1 MAKKNL
7 FNIYSS
13 KVKRFNIPLPGFK
26 YFHRSSS
33 EEIVDSKFIGR
44 DKSSKQ
50 LYSWLMGERTR
61 SGSYLITGYRGMGKS
76 SFVGRILY
84 EISIRVTG
92 KTSILGLLSFVLI
105 WIGSGLSLVSGC
117 SLLIPILL
125 ITSGLLI
132 LICIYH
138 RFVLIDLWR
147 RINFIVRILILQYL
161 DNQEENSS
169 EKLKIKDFL
178 SLFKKGNAQ
187 WERINKEIYNTNI
200 REKSYKRICIS
211 INLGQE
217 ILNERDVL
225 CLFAHQLYVK
235 YKEYIFSPLA
245 NYRHWLIHTLVI
257 LVCVIVVLPY
267 IFSNIQ
273 DKMSSFLDFLNLK
286 NTDQNI
292 IILVLLLLFFIVV
305 YTLFYFLSSSL
316 FPFSQ
321 RTKLNRLRFL
331 IDRIDSQ
338 IELENTLNMS
348 MMWKKD
354 EKQSGFNIG
363 NKSRKKYPLADTKA
377 IEQELIDILESI
389 SRGLWSPSFIFVF
402 DELDKVESE
411 NKQQST
417 GDLEYINEKYFPGGG
432 TSRKRKQN
440 VLHLLA
446 NMKLFISSARVK
458 FIFIA
463 GRELYD
469 AYLADLSDREF
480 SISSIFSGIIYV
492 ESFCSNE
499 RREKDIMSNAE
510 TYICKQLIPRDYII
524 HSCCKS
530 YIKACYEGK
539 KFEQL
544 DINLKMYY
552 KYLMTSYVDLLSDLS
567 EVEKNS
573 LLRDIRDCVDK
584 AIVLLYHFSVYLYHI
599 SNGSPK
605 KMCLY
610 FEKYIRTL
618 HPDNDLTFA
627 HWDRSI
633 SVLQEKNIN
642 IRIKCNANFCL
653 SFGYLEQRL
662 IGFIH
667 YISFPVTQIIIN
679 ANQFGDKLL
688 VSASFLI
695 NHIYKFHKGGFS
707 WRNMEQ
713 TPELLE
719 VYRIPEFRSFID
731 SILSYLSQ
739 THIIP
744 ITCGLY
750 QFKFRKQFSEEI
762 SLASKF
768 SEEIAALFNFTL
780 DEALSIKEHY
790 MSLLDYYN
798 RLSDKEHLRNAHVIA
813 GIHVILGDLF
823 MADEEYTKAIFEYQA
838 GINIMFEEN
847 IKNKDNINDQHAI
860 TRILFLIRNMLKL
873 GLAFEKRKTYESAYV
888 TYNELIGRL
897 IDFRYLDEYSL
908 GLNYAIKTV
917 EKGHEAVLY
926 AGDNLNDEPILNK
939 KVCPKINNKLD
950 DNKLNCAYTV
960 NGSDIIAD
968 FGHQMTPEKNQII
981 QRLSML
987 EDIRLI
993 YQAVLAKLFVL
1004 EKIELGGITRGNIE
1018 LLESEYVFLHLAT
1031 NEKNKFLISNDFFRR
1046 LGDIMFYKNGL
1057 TKEFYTGIGKT
1068 ESSFI
1073 DGLYLWSYNARTEIL
1088 DFCNEN
1094 NCYDVKE
1101 ELLDKIY
1108 RIKDNDIT
1116 KDNIEEKLGKVAS
1129 EIFLKRKCPSLLKTN
1144 DLLKKIVPKFVPESE
1159 LMKNFENSIIQ
1170 KIVNLPIQKIL
1181 DCNKHRNNLWTQNR
1195 HLPCFACKYY
1205 NKSLRLLLKN
1215 LFDVDLE
1222 QECKNKDTSKVFTI
1236 LQVLVDKGTSKS
1248 LRQNFLTQLA
1258 EILDCM
1264 GNVMLSCTSTSEGKE
1279 SIYYCNISRDFLSS
1293 FLNDILDYNTKNAV
1307 QLDSKKFSLFT
1318 LGKIT
1323 MLERC
1328 LIYYWEA
1335 YICFRLSND
1344 PKKAAGSLKKILRTI
1359 QNYLKLDYNDKNEKD
1374 GKRLLI
1380 GEFLG
1385 DIKNRIV
1392 KQSLIHLYAHY
1403 NYMNIIEI
1411 QKLKWIFY
1419 VQMYESIS
1427 LSRLSL
1433 FPDVEEIM
1441 LIYYEIM
1448 ARCIIEQNNEA
1459 CNGELKKD
1467 CSWKTLYERNT
1478 DFRIRMTGIYRNIAL
1493 GSLRQESTIYERI
1506 LSLRFKANMNQRILH
1521 HLFFVYDGNQAC
1533 NYYSHYYFKYF
1544 MAFLQ
1549 NYLHNSPLLTDKL
1562 GEYKYCFLPILK
1574 SSKNAKP
1581 TQIAL
1586 DLLEFLITDSIYC
1599 LTRILEII
1607 TPYTSTT
1614 LFTNTFLG
1622 EIYQKL
1628 FEWNQVFD
1636 VLYMTYRASETNLLL
1651 QKISINC
1658 NRELDSDWQT
1668 GIYSDCSLTESKCDY
1683 IEKFLISD
1691 EQNVNNNTNRW
1702 KSKCPYYGLK
1712 CSYKLNQLELI
1723 ASELCNMNIL
1733 FQLLKDHQK
1742 DTKIDIAETFFNDIL
1757 KEIGK
1762 SNIHYTLSNY
1772 SIEMALKFYRQA
1784 LDVHHEGKSYKNII
1798 SKMYYLDDDLKN
1810 DTIQFD
1816 LALERFRI
1824 NNDYVQNN
1832 IEKIL
1837 KVFRN
1842 ASIYDIENFCMDNET
1857 KLSIKKRFQ
1866 S

>member
-105 WIGSGLSLVSGC
+105 WIGSGLSLVSGY

-292 IILVLLLLFFIVV
+292 IILVLLLLLLFFIVV

-780 DEALSIKEHY
+780 DEALSIKEHFLTY
-790 MSLLDYYN
+790 
-798 RLSDKEHLRNAHVIA
+798 
-813 GIHVILGDLF
+813 
-823 MADEEYTKAIFEYQA
+823 
-838 GINIMFEEN
+838 EEN
-847 IKNKDNINDQHAI
+847 
-860 TRILFLIRNMLKL
+860 
-873 GLAFEKRKTYESAYV
+873 
-888 TYNELIGRL
+888 
-897 IDFRYLDEYSL
+897 
-908 GLNYAIKTV
+908 
-917 EKGHEAVLY
+917 
-926 AGDNLNDEPILNK
+926 
-939 KVCPKINNKLD
+939 
-950 DNKLNCAYTV
+950 
-960 NGSDIIAD
+960 
-968 FGHQMTPEKNQII
+968 
-981 QRLSML
+981 
-987 EDIRLI
+987 
-993 YQAVLAKLFVL
+993 
-1004 EKIELGGITRGNIE
+1004 
-1018 LLESEYVFLHLAT
+1018 
-1031 NEKNKFLISNDFFRR
+1031 
-1046 LGDIMFYKNGL
+1046 
-1057 TKEFYTGIGKT
+1057 
-1068 ESSFI
+1068 
-1073 DGLYLWSYNARTEIL
+1073 
-1088 DFCNEN
+1088 
-1094 NCYDVKE
+1094 
-1101 ELLDKIY
+1101 
-1108 RIKDNDIT
+1108 
-1116 KDNIEEKLGKVAS
+1116 
-1129 EIFLKRKCPSLLKTN
+1129 
-1144 DLLKKIVPKFVPESE
+1144 
-1159 LMKNFENSIIQ
+1159 
-1170 KIVNLPIQKIL
+1170 
-1181 DCNKHRNNLWTQNR
+1181 
-1195 HLPCFACKYY
+1195 
-1205 NKSLRLLLKN
+1205 
-1215 LFDVDLE
+1215 
-1222 QECKNKDTSKVFTI
+1222 
-1236 LQVLVDKGTSKS
+1236 
-1248 LRQNFLTQLA
+1248 
-1258 EILDCM
+1258 
-1264 GNVMLSCTSTSEGKE
+1264 
-1279 SIYYCNISRDFLSS
+1279 
-1293 FLNDILDYNTKNAV
+1293 
-1307 QLDSKKFSLFT
+1307 
-1318 LGKIT
+1318 
-1323 MLERC
+1323 
-1328 LIYYWEA
+1328 
-1335 YICFRLSND
+1335 
-1344 PKKAAGSLKKILRTI
+1344 
-1359 QNYLKLDYNDKNEKD
+1359 
-1374 GKRLLI
+1374 
-1380 GEFLG
+1380 
-1385 DIKNRIV
+1385 
-1392 KQSLIHLYAHY
+1392 
-1403 NYMNIIEI
+1403 
-1411 QKLKWIFY
+1411 
-1419 VQMYESIS
+1419 
-1427 LSRLSL
+1427 
-1433 FPDVEEIM
+1433 
-1441 LIYYEIM
+1441 
-1448 ARCIIEQNNEA
+1448 
-1459 CNGELKKD
+1459 
-1467 CSWKTLYERNT
+1467 
-1478 DFRIRMTGIYRNIAL
+1478 
-1493 GSLRQESTIYERI
+1493 
-1506 LSLRFKANMNQRILH
+1506 
-1521 HLFFVYDGNQAC
+1521 
-1533 NYYSHYYFKYF
+1533 
-1544 MAFLQ
+1544 
-1549 NYLHNSPLLTDKL
+1549 
-1562 GEYKYCFLPILK
+1562 
-1574 SSKNAKP
+1574 
-1581 TQIAL
+1581 
-1586 DLLEFLITDSIYC
+1586 
-1599 LTRILEII
+1599 
-1607 TPYTSTT
+1607 
-1614 LFTNTFLG
+1614 
-1622 EIYQKL
+1622 
-1628 FEWNQVFD
+1628 
-1636 VLYMTYRASETNLLL
+1636 
-1651 QKISINC
+1651 
-1658 NRELDSDWQT
+1658 
-1668 GIYSDCSLTESKCDY
+1668 
-1683 IEKFLISD
+1683 
-1691 EQNVNNNTNRW
+1691 
-1702 KSKCPYYGLK
+1702 
-1712 CSYKLNQLELI
+1712 
-1723 ASELCNMNIL
+1723 
-1733 FQLLKDHQK
+1733 
-1742 DTKIDIAETFFNDIL
+1742 
-1757 KEIGK
+1757 
-1762 SNIHYTLSNY
+1762 
-1772 SIEMALKFYRQA
+1772 
-1784 LDVHHEGKSYKNII
+1784 
-1798 SKMYYLDDDLKN
+1798 
-1810 DTIQFD
+1810 
-1816 LALERFRI
+1816 
-1824 NNDYVQNN
+1824 
-1832 IEKIL
+1832 
-1837 KVFRN
+1837 
-1842 ASIYDIENFCMDNET
+1842 
-1857 KLSIKKRFQ
+1857 
-1866 S
+1866 